1 MAVVKLFV
9 GGVTF
14 NVRPSSSAARPQP
27 AALQAAQP
35 LGAAAAALAAGALP
49 SPVGSRLGSNIRSTS
64 SIGASSLSTREDEQ
78 QQAAPDTGSS
88 SQRSALSSSTLS
100 SSSSSSSSSV
110 GSALSTVSA
119 GDAVT
124 VPSSSRNGRSAVA
137 AAAADGPADVLTMVS
152 LSWDGEQLYEYGQQQ
167 QQQYEGDEGPAPS
180 QTAAALRASKA
191 QQQQWQLRQ
200 PQRDAAASPTAAA
213 YRGVAE
219 EATFGEECS
228 LLADCSMDAALASTG
243 SLFAA
248 PGSSCSA
255 SSVSCLSPELRQ
267 LLADSI
273 SFNSTASIR
282 LVPQEQGEAAA
293 GADGQP
299 PGADSDSG
307 SSSNGRQLDRSGNRT
322 ECALLEFGGRLSGR
336 LLPGAG
342 SSAQQLRVLQVC
354 AAAHCTRACLIKWE
368 GS

>member
-1 MAVVKLFV
+1 
-9 GGVTF
+9 
-14 NVRPSSSAARPQP
+14 
-27 AALQAAQP
+27 
-35 LGAAAAALAAGALP
+35 
-49 SPVGSRLGSNIRSTS
+49 
-64 SIGASSLSTREDEQ
+64 
-78 QQAAPDTGSS
+78 
-88 SQRSALSSSTLS
+88 
-100 SSSSSSSSSV
+100 
-110 GSALSTVSA
+110 
-119 GDAVT
+119 
-124 VPSSSRNGRSAVA
+124 
-137 AAAADGPADVLTMVS
+137 MVS
-152 LSWDGEQLYEYGQQQ
+152 LSWDGEQLYEYGGQQQQ
-167 QQQYEGDEGPAPS
+167 QQQYEGDEEPAPS

-191 QQQQWQLRQ
+191 QQQLQQWQLRQ

-213 YRGVAE
+213 YRGVAD

-248 PGSSCSA
+248 PRSSCSA

-273 SFNSTASIR
+273 SLNSTASIR

-299 PGADSDSG
+299 TGADG
-307 SSSNGRQLDRSGNRT
+307 SSSSNSRQLDRSGNRT

-354 AAAHCTRACLIKWE
+354 
-368 GS
+368 GSSLHKGVSDQVGRQLRPSSCRM